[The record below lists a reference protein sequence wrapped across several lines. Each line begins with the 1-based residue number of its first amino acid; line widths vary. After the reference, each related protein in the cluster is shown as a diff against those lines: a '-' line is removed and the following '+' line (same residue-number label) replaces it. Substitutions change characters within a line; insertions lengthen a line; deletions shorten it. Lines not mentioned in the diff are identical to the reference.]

1 MKFRTFSDS
10 ETALPGRHLRDRAA
24 SSKPECTSAMAME
37 MLDSVGYMEYTWN
50 IHGIYMVNILKL
62 DEH

>member
-24 SSKPECTSAMAME
+24 SSKPECTLAMAMDME
-37 MLDSVGYMEYTWN
+37 MLDSVGFNTWN
-50 IHGIYMVNILKL
+50 ILVHGYTW
-62 DEH
+62 